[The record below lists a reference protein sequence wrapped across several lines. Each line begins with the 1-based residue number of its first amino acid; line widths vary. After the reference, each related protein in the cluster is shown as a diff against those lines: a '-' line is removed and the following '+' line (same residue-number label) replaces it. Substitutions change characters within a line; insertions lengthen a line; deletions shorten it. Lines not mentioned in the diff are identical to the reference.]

1 MSLKSMTGFARA
13 EGGDDTLAWAWE
25 LRSVNGRGLDL
36 RLRMA
41 PGYEALEPQVREL
54 VGKSLS
60 RGSLSVGLSAQR
72 RGGGGQIRVNQE
84 ALEQVLSAAEYV
96 RQITGCERPRA
107 EGLLALRGVLEP
119 VEEGASEEIAE
130 ARRAAMLATLGEAIE
145 GMVTSRA
152 AEGARL
158 ASVLL
163 EQVAEIER
171 LVSAVEVHPARSV
184 DVVKG
189 RLAELIG
196 KLMDTGASFDSARLH
211 QEAVLLATRADV
223 EEELKRLRVHIESAR
238 ELIGSRQPAGRKL
251 DFLTQEFNREAN
263 TLCSKANDSEIT
275 KLGLALKAVID
286 QMREQV
292 QNIE

>member
-163 EQVAEIER
+163 EQVAEIEEAEAETTANEM
-171 LVSAVEVHPARSV
+171 LVEEAEADLESDDEAAAEVVAEEEA
-184 DVVKG
+184 G
-189 RLAELIG
+189 EELAAAEEAEAEAELEEAEEAEAEEAEEAE
-196 KLMDTGASFDSARLH
+196 ASPEPVDEAEEAD
-211 QEAVLLATRADV
+211 QEVAAADEAAEAT
-223 EEELKRLRVHIESAR
+223 E
-238 ELIGSRQPAGRKL
+238 G
-251 DFLTQEFNREAN
+251 EA
-263 TLCSKANDSEIT
+263 E
-275 KLGLALKAVID
+275 
-286 QMREQV
+286 
-292 QNIE
+292 